1 MSQDTSI
8 AGQHSGSAGQGTQ
21 NSNGLAIAGLV
32 CGLVGLLFLP
42 IVLGPLALIFG
53 GIGLSKANRGAGH
66 KGTAIAAVVLGIID
80 LIIMGVLMVVA
91 AKNGGSLYFN
101 VG

>member
-8 AGQHSGSAGQGTQ
+8 AGQHLGGAPQGTQ

-53 GIGLSKANRGAGH
+53 GVGLSKANRGAGH
-66 KGTAIAAVVLGIID
+66 KGMAIAAVVLGIID